1 MILGGRLNSDPVR
14 SHGRLSSPDLETWEF
29 RGDFWAP
36 DLYSMHEMPDL
47 FRRGDWWYLLTT
59 EYSDRS

>member
-36 DLYSMHEMPDL
+36 DLYSMLEMPDL
-47 FRRGDWWYLLTT
+47 CRWASPRPPASLP
-59 EYSDRS
+59 SR